1 MAGITGKDAVLSGYA
16 EQLLAEA
23 PKGRSLTQDALRRL
37 MANKAALV
45 SIFVIIAI
53 VVLAFFGPYFV
64 PWAYDK
70 IDYAGF
76 RKPPDFAKGHYFGT
90 DQNGRDMLART
101 LQGTQMSLIVAAV
114 ATCVSVL
121 IGVVYG
127 AIAGYFGGR
136 IDAVMMRFV
145 DVLEELGL
153 GEKDEM
159 IRLPSTV
166 REREVLRGG
175 PVQRGRGFV
184 LHTPDYFRE
193 GNSYEVSDEICLTA
207 TLDILKAMAFTRE
220 PAEAVFA
227 LGYCGW
233 AAGQLE
239 NEIALNGWLTVP
251 FSRDLLFGSAL
262 ADRYDMALSQLGIT
276 RATLSGAAGHA

>member
-1 MAGITGKDAVLSGYA
+1 MISLKGQFLVAMPEMGDERFHEAVIYMVGHTEEGA
-16 EQLLAEA
+16 M
-23 PKGRSLTQDALRRL
+23 G
-37 MANKAALV
+37 LV
-45 SIFVIIAI
+45 INQPVE
-53 VVLAFFGPYFV
+53 
-64 PWAYDK
+64 D
-70 IDYAGF
+70 
-76 RKPPDFAKGHYFGT
+76 
-90 DQNGRDMLART
+90 
-101 LQGTQMSLIVAAV
+101 
-114 ATCVSVL
+114 
-121 IGVVYG
+121 
-127 AIAGYFGGR
+127 
-136 IDAVMMRFV
+136 MRFV

-166 REREVLRGG
+166 RDREVLRGG

-184 LHTPDYFRE
+184 LHSPDYFRE

-220 PAEAVFA
+220 PSDAVFA

-233 AAGQLE
+233 APGQLE

-251 FSRDLLFGSAL
+251 FSRGLLFGSAL

>member
-1 MAGITGKDAVLSGYA
+1 MISL
-16 EQLLAEA
+16 
-23 PKGRSLTQDALRRL
+23 KGQF
-37 MANKAALV
+37 LV
-45 SIFVIIAI
+45 AMPEMGDERFHESVIYM
-53 VVLAFFGPYFV
+53 V
-64 PWAYDK
+64 
-70 IDYAGF
+70 
-76 RKPPDFAKGHYFGT
+76 GHS
-90 DQNGRDMLART
+90 DE
-101 LQGTQMSLIVAAV
+101 
-114 ATCVSVL
+114 
-121 IGVVYG
+121 G
-127 AIAGYFGGR
+127 AMGLVINQPVE
-136 IDAVMMRFV
+136 DMRFV

-233 AAGQLE
+233 APGQLE

-251 FSRDLLFGSAL
+251 FSRSLLFGSAL
-262 ADRYDMALSQLGIT
+262 SDRYDMALSQLGIT